1 MTRRKRFDSTA
12 RVSAVAVFEDE
23 LKARSDAYVTHL
35 VHGGKA
41 DCGEEFYLDALYM
54 AISALREQS
63 VPDTDVVKNNAQRIR
78 SMTDEE
84 LSVLLSKPWCEN
96 HRLKE
101 ERLRFDT
108 DCQACVADWLK
119 QPYGGDT

>member
-1 MTRRKRFDSTA
+1 MK
-12 RVSAVAVFEDE
+12 
-23 LKARSDAYVTHL
+23 
-35 VHGGKA
+35 GN
-41 DCGEEFYLDALYM
+41 CGECSSRWYCDINPDECDAWPDP
-54 AISALREQS
+54 
-63 VPDTDVVKNNAQRIR
+63 VPMTNADHIR

-101 ERLRFDT
+101 ECLRFDT

-119 QPYGGDT
+119 QLYGGDT